1 MYPFGESGVPNRK
14 IRFTRFPGQTHQ
26 KNLYKFCILFSE
38 YLFVILTQISQISQR
53 THRYTR
59 VCHPAENTR
68 QCRQARAKRRAF
80 CEICEICVRL
90 NHLCEG
96 ILVRLPCPI
105 PDKPTVLQSIEIRL
119 RLRTEGR
126 WPKGKANAQ
135 INLAFHSACI
145 AFSLLSQ
152 TEDRRRLGN
161 AQINLAFHSA
171 CTIFVT

>member
-96 ILVRLPCPI
+96 ILVRLPWDDTNAEI
-105 PDKPTVLQSIEIRL
+105 LVLVDNCYIIS
-119 RLRTEGR
+119 
-126 WPKGKANAQ
+126 
-135 INLAFHSACI
+135 
-145 AFSLLSQ
+145 
-152 TEDRRRLGN
+152 
-161 AQINLAFHSA
+161 
-171 CTIFVT
+171 